1 MRARAQTKNERQ
13 AMELPN
19 FIVFFA
25 RFFCARCCFTVVS
38 PSRFITKA
46 EIANAQRMSGKFLKN
61 VGWMGGTEIVI
72 RVSRLLVVIVLG
84 RLLSPH
90 DYGLA
95 AIILTVNDFVDV
107 LTRNGI
113 TAKLIQAPQAQLP
126 KLCNTAYWLTWI
138 VAALL
143 FGMQCAAGVVAGWIY
158 SDRALVL
165 PICALAAIY
174 PMLPLAQVRS
184 ALIQRENRLEVSALS
199 VSLQVVVNAVLTVIF
214 AFLGWGMWAIVAPKV
229 LVAPIWVAVNRA
241 NHGWTAP
248 HSFDLSGWQDIV
260 QFGRSILGVEMLNTL
275 RQNLDYLLIGPFLGV
290 EQLGIYYFA
299 FNAGLGLSLSAIN
312 ALSQSL
318 YPHLCEDPKALPQ
331 RFSSALKAIACII
344 VPLVVLQA
352 ILAPTYIPL
361 VFGAKWE
368 SAVPLAVLICLSAI
382 PRPFARAASQVLW
395 VRNRAHLDFIW
406 ESTFTICFA
415 LAILAGLPGGLFGI
429 ATAVLLIH
437 WIVLPLFTYGVTR
450 YVFNAANASDL
461 SDRSCIQC

>member
-1 MRARAQTKNERQ
+1 
-13 AMELPN
+13 
-19 FIVFFA
+19 
-25 RFFCARCCFTVVS
+25 
-38 PSRFITKA
+38 
-46 EIANAQRMSGKFLKN
+46 MSGKFLKN
-61 VGWMGGTEIVI
+61 VGWMGGTELVI
-72 RVSRLLVVIVLG
+72 RVSRLLVVVVLG

-95 AIILTVNDFVDV
+95 AIVLTVNDFVDV

-113 TAKLIQAPQAQLP
+113 TAKLIQAPKADLP

-143 FGMQCAAGVVAGWIY
+143 FVIQCVAGVAAGWIY
-158 SDRALVL
+158 SDHTLVL
-165 PICALAAIY
+165 PICALALIY

-214 AFLGWGMWAIVAPKV
+214 ALLGWGMWAIVAPKV

-241 NHGWTAP
+241 NHTWKAP
-248 HSFDLSGWQDIV
+248 RTFDLSGWQAIA
-260 QFGRSILGVEMLNTL
+260 QFGRNILGVEMLNTL
-275 RQNLDYLLIGPFLGV
+275 RQNLDYLLVGPFLGV
-290 EQLGIYYFA
+290 EQLGVYYFA

-318 YPHLCEDPKALPQ
+318 YPHLCEDPDQLPQ
-331 RFSSALKAIACII
+331 RFTKALKAIACII
-344 VPLVVLQA
+344 VPLVILQA
-352 ILAPTYIPL
+352 TLAPTYIPL
-361 VFGAKWE
+361 VFGAKWA

-395 VRNRAHLDFIW
+395 VRDRAHLDFWW
-406 ESTFTICFA
+406 ECAFTVCFA
-415 LAILAGLPGGLFGI
+415 IAILAGLPWGLIGI
-429 ATAVLLIH
+429 ATAVLAVH

-450 YVFNAANASDL
+450 YVVSSPRAARL
-461 SDRSCIQC
+461 GRRSYLQC